1 MPTRKRP
8 RTRIRVR
15 ASSRSPR
22 GPRGPRDPRSVI
34 PELRDVRKN
43 QIQTGEEL
51 RDANV
56 PIGTEPA
63 FVFRP

>member
-8 RTRIRVR
+8 RVRRRMR

-22 GPRGPRDPRSVI
+22 ELRDPRSVLR
-34 PELRDVRKN
+34 ELRHVRKN
-43 QIQTGEEL
+43 QIETGEEL

-56 PIGTEPA
+56 PIATEPA

>member
-8 RTRIRVR
+8 KTRTRVSA
-15 ASSRSPR
+15 ASRPR
-22 GPRGPRDPRSVI
+22 RGPRDPRSVI

-43 QIQTGEEL
+43 QVQTGEEL
-51 RDANV
+51 KDARV
-56 PIGTEPA
+56 PIATEPA

>member
-8 RTRIRVR
+8 RTRTR
-15 ASSRSPR
+15 AGAASRP
-22 GPRGPRDPRSVI
+22 PRGPRDPRSVI

-43 QIQTGEEL
+43 QVQTGDEL

-56 PIGTEPA
+56 PIVTEPA

>member
-1 MPTRKRP
+1 MPARKRP
-8 RTRIRVR
+8 RIRRHVR

-22 GPRGPRDPRSVI
+22 RLRDPRSVLR
-34 PELRDVRKN
+34 ELRDVRKN

-56 PIGTEPA
+56 PIVTEPA

>member
-1 MPTRKRP
+1 MRARKRF
-8 RTRIRVR
+8 RVARRVR

-22 GPRGPRDPRSVI
+22 GLRDPRSVLR
-34 PELRDVRKN
+34 ELREVRKN

-51 RDANV
+51 RGANV
-56 PIGTEPA
+56 PIVTEPA

>member
-1 MPTRKRP
+1 MPTRRRL
-8 RTRIRVR
+8 RTRTR
-15 ASSRSPR
+15 AGTPPRS
-22 GPRGPRDPRSVI
+22 PRGPRDPRPVI

-43 QIQTGEEL
+43 QMQTGEEL

-56 PIGTEPA
+56 PIVTEPA

>member
-8 RTRIRVR
+8 RVLRHMRV
-15 ASSRSPR
+15 SSRSPR
-22 GPRGPRDPRSVI
+22 ELRDPRSVLR
-34 PELRDVRKN
+34 ELRDVRKN
-43 QIQTGEEL
+43 QSETGEEL

-56 PIGTEPA
+56 PIVTEPA

>member
-8 RTRIRVR
+8 RARRHVR
-15 ASSRSPR
+15 ALTRSPR
-22 GPRGPRDPRSVI
+22 WLRDPRSVLR
-34 PELRDVRKN
+34 ELRDVRKN
-43 QIQTGEEL
+43 QIQTGDEL

-56 PIGTEPA
+56 PIATEPA

>member
-8 RTRIRVR
+8 RTRTRES
-15 ASSRSPR
+15 APSRP
-22 GPRGPRDPRSVI
+22 PRGPRDPRSVI

-43 QIQTGEEL
+43 QVQTGDEL

-56 PIGTEPA
+56 PIATEPA
-63 FVFRP
+63 FVFQP